1 MEILVEPL
9 GNGPNNF
16 VRYLSDCH
24 NHRPVVAGWHAL
36 ANPCCVACSLF
47 GRRPSTVSADA
58 SDCLF
63 LESGHHGRIK
73 GERDVEAS
81 GNAVATAL

>member
-9 GNGPNNF
+9 GNGPNDF

-24 NHRPVVAGWHAL
+24 
-36 ANPCCVACSLF
+36 
-47 GRRPSTVSADA
+47 RPSTVSADA